1 MVRPTILV
9 IEDEEAQRLILQHN
23 LEEAGYEVIC
33 AENGEIGWERIED
46 YRPDLIVLDWM
57 MPKLSGIE
65 LCRQIKSSAKTKNT
79 PIIMLSARSEE
90 IDRIR
95 GLEIG
100 ADDYVSKPYSIKELL
115 ARIKG
120 QLRRVRGAAVAEKLS
135 FEDIELDMETY
146 KVIRSGE
153 NIKLGPIEFRLL
165 ATFLEKP
172 GKVWSRDSLL
182 DRVWGRDIYVDTRTV
197 DVHIGRLRRALC
209 KNGEQDLIRT
219 VRGAGYALG

>member
-1 MVRPTILV
+1 MVKPTILV

-33 AENGEIGWERIED
+33 AENGEIGLELIED

-65 LCRQIKSSAKTKNT
+65 LCRQVKSSAKTKNT

-90 IDRIR
+90 VDRIR

-120 QLRRVRGAAVAEKLS
+120 QLRRVRGAAVAE
-135 FEDIELDMETY
+135 
-146 KVIRSGE
+146 
-153 NIKLGPIEFRLL
+153 
-165 ATFLEKP
+165 
-172 GKVWSRDSLL
+172 
-182 DRVWGRDIYVDTRTV
+182 
-197 DVHIGRLRRALC
+197 
-209 KNGEQDLIRT
+209 
-219 VRGAGYALG
+219 

>member
-33 AENGEIGWERIED
+33 AEDGEIGWELITD

-57 MPKLSGIE
+57 MPKLSGLE
-65 LCRQIKSSAKTKNT
+65 LCRRIKSSAKTKNT

-90 IDRIR
+90 VDRIR
-95 GLEIG
+95 GLDIG

-120 QLRRVRGAAVAEKLS
+120 QIRRVRGAAVAEKLS
-135 FEDIELDMETY
+135 FDCIELDMETY
-146 KVIRSGE
+146 RVTRSGE
-153 NIKLGPIEFRLL
+153 NI
-165 ATFLEKP
+165 
-172 GKVWSRDSLL
+172 
-182 DRVWGRDIYVDTRTV
+182 
-197 DVHIGRLRRALC
+197 
-209 KNGEQDLIRT
+209 
-219 VRGAGYALG
+219 

>member
-33 AENGEIGWERIED
+33 AENGEIGWELIED

-57 MPKLSGIE
+57 MPNLSGIE
-65 LCRQIKSSAKTKNT
+65 LCRQIKSSAKTKDT
-79 PIIMLSARSEE
+79 PVIMLSARSEE
-90 IDRIR
+90 VDRIR

-100 ADDYVSKPYSIKELL
+100 ADDYISKPFSIKELL

-120 QLRRVRGAAVAEKLS
+120 QLRRVRAAAVAEKLS
-135 FEDIELDMETY
+135 FQEIVLDMETHR
-146 KVIRSGE
+146 VTRSGE
-153 NIKLGPIEFRLL
+153 NIKLGPTEFRLL

-172 GKVWSRDSLL
+172 GKVWSRDALL

-209 KNGEQDLIRT
+209 KNGAQDLVRT

>member
-1 MVRPTILV
+1 M
-9 IEDEEAQRLILQHN
+9 EDAD
-23 LEEAGYEVIC
+23 YEVIC
-33 AENGEIGWERIED
+33 AEDGEIGLELIED

-57 MPKLSGIE
+57 MPNLSGIE
-65 LCRQIKSSAKTKNT
+65 LCRQIKSSAKTKDT
-79 PIIMLSARSEE
+79 PVIMLSARSEE
-90 IDRIR
+90 VDRIR

-100 ADDYVSKPYSIKELL
+100 ADDYISKPFSIKELL

-120 QLRRVRGAAVAEKLS
+120 QLRRVRAAAVAEKLS
-135 FEDIELDMETY
+135 FQEIVLDMETHR
-146 KVIRSGE
+146 VTRSGE
-153 NIKLGPIEFRLL
+153 NIKLGPTEFRLL

-172 GKVWSRDSLL
+172 GKVWSRDALL

-209 KNGEQDLIRT
+209 KNGAQDLVRT

>member
-33 AENGEIGWERIED
+33 AEDGEIGWELITD

-57 MPKLSGIE
+57 MPKLSGLE
-65 LCRQIKSSAKTKNT
+65 LCRRIKSSAKTKNT

-90 IDRIR
+90 VDRIR
-95 GLEIG
+95 GLDIG

-120 QLRRVRGAAVAEKLS
+120 QIRRVRVAAVAEKLS
-135 FEDIELDMETY
+135 FDGIELDMETY
-146 KVIRSGE
+146 RVTRSGE
-153 NIKLGPIEFRLL
+153 NIKLGPIEFKLL

-172 GKVWSRDSLL
+172 GKVWSRDALL

-209 KNGEQDLIRT
+209 KNGEEDLVRT

>member
-1 MVRPTILV
+1 MAKPTILV
-9 IEDEEAQRLILQHN
+9 VEDEQAQRLILQHN
-23 LEEAGYEVIC
+23 LEEAGYEVVT
-33 AENGEIGWERIED
+33 AEDGEVGLEHIKD
-46 YRPDLIVLDWM
+46 YKPDIIVLDWM

-65 LCRQIKSSAKTKNT
+65 LCRQIKSASNTKKT
-79 PIIMLSARSEE
+79 PVIMLSARSEE
-90 IDRIR
+90 VDRIR

-100 ADDYVSKPYSIKELL
+100 ADDYISKPYSIKEILV
-115 ARIKG
+115 RIKG
-120 QLRRVRGAAVAEKLS
+120 QLRRVREAAVAEKLS
-135 FEDIELDMETY
+135 FEGIELNMETY

-153 NIKLGPIEFRLL
+153 EIKLGPTEFRLL

-172 GKVWSRDSLL
+172 GKVWSRDALL

-209 KNGEQDLIRT
+209 KNGEQDLVRT

>member
-65 LCRQIKSSAKTKNT
+65 LCRQIKSSAKTKDT
-79 PIIMLSARSEE
+79 PVIMLSARSEE
-90 IDRIR
+90 VDRIR

-100 ADDYVSKPYSIKELL
+100 ADDYISSLIVL
-115 ARIKG
+115 
-120 QLRRVRGAAVAEKLS
+120 
-135 FEDIELDMETY
+135 
-146 KVIRSGE
+146 E
-153 NIKLGPIEFRLL
+153 NF
-165 ATFLEKP
+165 
-172 GKVWSRDSLL
+172 
-182 DRVWGRDIYVDTRTV
+182 
-197 DVHIGRLRRALC
+197 
-209 KNGEQDLIRT
+209 
-219 VRGAGYALG
+219 